1 MKTLASYEAQYK
13 SIEAQI
19 ESVNQAKL
27 NLQASASIN
36 PSDAVLNQINNY
48 QKEINQ
54 LTRSRAEVGSK
65 ISEVKEQLEEFK
77 ITNQLN

>member
-1 MKTLASYEAQYK
+1 MKSLSSYESQYK

-19 ESVNQAKL
+19 QSVNQAKV

-54 LTRSRAEVGSK
+54 LTRTRAEVASK
-65 ISEVKEQLEEFK
+65 ISEVKEQLKEFK
-77 ITNQLN
+77 ITTQLN